1 MSRRPATLF
10 KMISFTC
17 NNLRVLLK
25 TSEYHIPKYLYV
37 AAYLFQDSKFESIHF
52 VNIRVMD

>member
-37 AAYLFQDSKFESIHF
+37 VAYLFQDSKFEAYIF
-52 VNIRVMD
+52 